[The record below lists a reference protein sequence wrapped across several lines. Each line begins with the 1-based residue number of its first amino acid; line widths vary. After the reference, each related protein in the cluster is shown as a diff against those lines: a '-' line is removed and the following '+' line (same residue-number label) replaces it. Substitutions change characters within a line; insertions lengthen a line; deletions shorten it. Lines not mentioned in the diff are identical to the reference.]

1 MLSNL
6 AATLAVIAFGTLTG
20 LSNLA
25 ELHSQE
31 VQGMAMMLFMF
42 ACLVGAAFPDGAWRR
57 ALMLGLSVP
66 FAHWVSLKT
75 GQSLPYAM
83 PDTATAFL
91 AVVPAFIG
99 TYLGVGLRRAYG
111 AHEEKHPRA

>member
-1 MLSNL
+1 MLTNF

-20 LSNLA
+20 MSGLA
-25 ELHSQE
+25 ELHSVE
-31 VQGMAMMLFMF
+31 VQGMAVLLFMF

-66 FAHWVSLKT
+66 FAHWVSLRT
-75 GQSLPYAM
+75 GQVLPYPM
-83 PDTATAFL
+83 PDQTTAFF
-91 AVVPAFIG
+91 AVVPAFVG
-99 TYLGVGLRRAYG
+99 TWVGVGLRRAYG

>member
-20 LSNLA
+20 MSGLA

-31 VQGMAMMLFMF
+31 VQGMAVLLFTF

-57 ALMLGLSVP
+57 ALMLGFSVP
-66 FAHWVSLKT
+66 LAQWVSQKT
-75 GQSLPYAM
+75 GQALPYPM
-83 PDTATAFL
+83 PDLGTAFL
-91 AVVPAFIG
+91 AIVPAMVG
-99 TYLGVGLRRAYG
+99 TWVGVGLRRAYG